1 MNNSKAIAIVLEYI
15 SKLERPGK
23 HQPLL
28 YFAFYSYSRWAA
40 KELLKELEQHSDM
53 PAIDVVEHFARKMD
67 HFSTMNKDTSFCFST
82 AHDVATDIL
91 DELILEK
98 KGWMCYAK

>member
-53 PAIDVVEHFARKMD
+53 PAIDVVD